1 MENIKKTLFEH
12 LSGYVKNFTE
22 KTGIKNSV
30 YKIFELEPGMT
41 PLMILHKI
49 LNKTRAW
56 DRKIVSSIPKAIWKS
71 VKGTYNL
78 SKKVLKGGYRGV
90 FSKNTKNL
98 LRVLFGN
105 APIYDDDDTGSK
117 VVLYFPERYMNIVEE
132 RCLFDR
138 LAHFC
143 PNLESVEIMT
153 QSVYIIQC
161 APKGGCLILQSRDE
175 QENGI
180 TESSTTGRL
189 WRNNA
194 HGYDFSKLT
203 VV

>member
-1 MENIKKTLFEH
+1 MT
-12 LSGYVKNFTE
+12 
-22 KTGIKNSV
+22 
-30 YKIFELEPGMT
+30 YKFKL
-41 PLMILHKI
+41 
-49 LNKTRAW
+49 
-56 DRKIVSSIPKAIWKS
+56 
-71 VKGTYNL
+71 
-78 SKKVLKGGYRGV
+78 KVLIQRRPHMRDDNLEYV
-90 FSKNTKNL
+90 FMIGISV
-98 LRVLFGN
+98 LRQIFDEERVDPTLK
-105 APIYDDDDTGSK
+105 K

-161 APKGGCLILQSRDE
+161 APKGSCLILQSPDE

>member
-1 MENIKKTLFEH
+1 MA
-12 LSGYVKNFTE
+12 
-22 KTGIKNSV
+22 
-30 YKIFELEPGMT
+30 YKFKL
-41 PLMILHKI
+41 
-49 LNKTRAW
+49 
-56 DRKIVSSIPKAIWKS
+56 
-71 VKGTYNL
+71 
-78 SKKVLKGGYRGV
+78 KVLIQRRPHMRDDNLEYV
-90 FSKNTKNL
+90 FMIGTSV
-98 LRVLFGN
+98 LRQIF
-105 APIYDDDDTGSK
+105 DDERIDPTVKK

-138 LAHFC
+138 LEHFC

-153 QSVYIIQC
+153 QSVHIIQC
-161 APKGGCLILQSRDE
+161 TPKGSCLIVQSPDE

-189 WRNNA
+189 WRDNA